1 MHVSLVF
8 LFLHFLSTS
17 CFKFAYIRVKEVK
30 SMTAIPL
37 TVEELHEIR
46 VGEAISM
53 TTVTLVFA
61 VVILAIA
68 AYKLFM
74 SGKAKVEI
82 PGGYKF
88 EWSV

>member
-1 MHVSLVF
+1 
-8 LFLHFLSTS
+8 
-17 CFKFAYIRVKEVK
+17 
-30 SMTAIPL
+30 MTAIPL
-37 TVEELHEIR
+37 TTEELHQIR